1 MSVLTSFIV
10 NSLLSRCFGS
20 LIRHIFED
28 QITNFS
34 EGIFLNVEEKLS
46 KLKEVVSKLD
56 SVVVAFSG
64 GVDSTLVTKVCYDVL
79 KDNSMAV
86 TARSETY
93 PDFEFKEAQKLSKEI
108 GIKHLVID
116 TSELAIEGFAD
127 NPPERC
133 YFCKTELF
141 GKLKDI
147 AKQHSFLNVADGAN
161 LDDTQE
167 FRPGLQASKELNV
180 RSPLKEAG
188 MTKKDIREVSKMLNL
203 PNWNKPAYA
212 CLSSRFPYGQ
222 SITEEKLSM
231 VSEAEKY
238 LRDLGLVQFRVRH
251 HETIARIEVL
261 PEDIHILTNSP
272 AREELTAK
280 FKEIGFTYVT
290 LDLAGYRSG
299 SMNEVLSNN
308 VVANLQ

>member
-1 MSVLTSFIV
+1 M
-10 NSLLSRCFGS
+10 
-20 LIRHIFED
+20 D
-28 QITNFS
+28 
-34 EGIFLNVEEKLS
+34 VEEKLS
-46 KLKEVVSKLD
+46 KLKAIVSELE

-79 KDNSMAV
+79 RDNSMAV

-93 PDFEFKEAQKLSKEI
+93 PDFEFKEAQKLAKEI

-116 TSELAIEGFAD
+116 TSELAIEGFAN

-147 AKQHSFLNVADGAN
+147 AKEQGFLNVADGAN

-188 MTKKDIREVSKMLNL
+188 LAKKDIREVSKMLNL

-238 LRDLGLVQFRVRH
+238 LRGLGLVQFRVRH

-261 PEDIHILTNSP
+261 PDDINILTNSP

-299 SMNEVLSNN
+299 SMNEVLTETELKIN
-308 VVANLQ
+308 

>member
-1 MSVLTSFIV
+1 M
-10 NSLLSRCFGS
+10 
-20 LIRHIFED
+20 D
-28 QITNFS
+28 
-34 EGIFLNVEEKLS
+34 VEEKLF
-46 KLKEVVSKLD
+46 KLKEVVSKLN

-64 GVDSTLVTKVCYDVL
+64 GVDSTLVTKVCYDTL
-79 KDNSMAV
+79 KANSMAV

-93 PDFEFKEAQKLSKEI
+93 PDFEFKEAQKLAKEI
-108 GIKHLVID
+108 CIKHLVID
-116 TSELAIEGFAD
+116 TSELAIEGFAN

-147 AKQHSFLNVADGAN
+147 AKEHGFLNVADGAN

-212 CLSSRFPYGQ
+212 CMSSRFPYGQ

-238 LRDLGLVQFRVRH
+238 LRGLGLVQFRVRH

-261 PEDIHILTNSP
+261 SEDIQILTNSP

-280 FKEIGFTYVT
+280 FKKIGFTYVT
-290 LDLAGYRSG
+290 LDLEGYRSG
-299 SMNEVLSNN
+299 SMNEVLSKN
-308 VVANLQ
+308 VVSNLQ

>member
-1 MSVLTSFIV
+1 M
-10 NSLLSRCFGS
+10 RY
-20 LIRHIFED
+20 IFDD

-34 EGIFLNVEEKLS
+34 EGIFLDVEEKLS
-46 KLKEVVSKLD
+46 KLKAIVSELE

-79 KDNSMAV
+79 RDNSMAV

-93 PDFEFKEAQKLSKEI
+93 PDFEFKEAQKLAGEI

-116 TSELAIEGFAD
+116 TSELAIEGFAN

-141 GKLKDI
+141 GKLKEI
-147 AKQHSFLNVADGAN
+147 AKEQGFLNVADGAN

-167 FRPGLQASKELNV
+167 FRPGLQASRELNV

-238 LRDLGLVQFRVRH
+238 LRGLGLVQFRVRH

-261 PEDIHILTNSP
+261 PDDINILTNSP

-299 SMNEVLSNN
+299 SMNEVLTETELKIN
-308 VVANLQ
+308 

>member
-1 MSVLTSFIV
+1 M
-10 NSLLSRCFGS
+10 
-20 LIRHIFED
+20 
-28 QITNFS
+28 
-34 EGIFLNVEEKLS
+34 
-46 KLKEVVSKLD
+46 
-56 SVVVAFSG
+56 VAFSG
-64 GVDSTLVTKVCYDVL
+64 GVDSTLVAKVCHDIL
-79 KDNSMAV
+79 KDKSMAV

-93 PDFEFKEAQKLSKEI
+93 PDFEFKEAQKLAGEI
-108 GIKHLVID
+108 GIKHLVVD
-116 TSELAIEGFAD
+116 TSELAIEGFAN

-141 GKLKDI
+141 GKLKEI
-147 AKQHSFLNVADGAN
+147 AGEQGFLNVADGAN

-167 FRPGLQASKELNV
+167 FRPGLKASKELNV

-188 MTKKDIREVSKMLNL
+188 LAKKDIREVSKLLNL
-203 PNWNKPAYA
+203 SNWDKPAYA

-222 SITEEKLSM
+222 SITEEKISM

-238 LRDLGLVQFRVRH
+238 LRALGLIQFRVRH

-272 AREELTAK
+272 VREEVADR

-299 SMNEVLSNN
+299 SMNEVLSETELKIN
-308 VVANLQ
+308 

>member
-1 MSVLTSFIV
+1 VLTSLSKNYFPSHGFGHLVERIIEEQIDYFI
-10 NSLLSRCFGS
+10 
-20 LIRHIFED
+20 
-28 QITNFS
+28 
-34 EGIFLNVEEKLS
+34 EGIFLEVEDKLS
-46 KLKEVVSKLD
+46 KLKEIVSKLE

-64 GVDSTLVTKVCYDVL
+64 GVDSTLVAKVCYDTL
-79 KDNSMAV
+79 RDNSMAV

-93 PDFEFKEAQKLSKEI
+93 PDFEFKESQTLAREI
-108 GIKHLVID
+108 GIKHLVVD
-116 TSELAIEGFAD
+116 TSELAIEGFAN

-141 GKLKDI
+141 GKLKEI
-147 AKQHSFLNVADGAN
+147 AKEHGFMNVADGAN

-167 FRPGLQASKELNV
+167 FRPGLKASKELNV

-188 MTKKDIREVSKMLNL
+188 FKKEDIRKVSKLLNL

-222 SITEEKLSM
+222 SITEEKISM

-238 LRDLGLVQFRVRH
+238 LRGLGMIQFRVRH
-251 HETIARIEVL
+251 HETIARIEIL

-272 AREELTAK
+272 VREELTSK
-280 FKEIGFTYVT
+280 FKKIGFTYVT
-290 LDLAGYRSG
+290 LDLEGYRSG
-299 SMNEVLSNN
+299 SMNEILSETELK
-308 VVANLQ
+308 VS

>member
-1 MSVLTSFIV
+1 M
-10 NSLLSRCFGS
+10 NA
-20 LIRHIFED
+20 ED
-28 QITNFS
+28 R
-34 EGIFLNVEEKLS
+34 LS
-46 KLKEVVSKLD
+46 KLKAIVSELE

-64 GVDSTLVTKVCYDVL
+64 GVDSTLVAKVCYDTL
-79 KDNSMAV
+79 KDKSMAV

-93 PDFEFKEAQKLSKEI
+93 PDFEFKEAQKLAREI

-116 TSELAIEGFAD
+116 TSELAIEGFAN

-147 AKQHSFLNVADGAN
+147 AKEQGFLNVADGAN

-188 MTKKDIREVSKMLNL
+188 LAKKGVREVSKMLNL

-231 VSEAEKY
+231 VSDAEKY
-238 LRDLGLVQFRVRH
+238 LRDLGMIQFRVRH

-261 PEDIHILTNSP
+261 PEDIHILTSSP
-272 AREELTAK
+272 AREELAAK

-290 LDLAGYRSG
+290 LDLEGYRSG
-299 SMNEVLSNN
+299 SMNEILSETELKMN
-308 VVANLQ
+308 

>member
-1 MSVLTSFIV
+1 MDI
-10 NSLLSRCFGS
+10 
-20 LIRHIFED
+20 
-28 QITNFS
+28 
-34 EGIFLNVEEKLS
+34 EKKLA
-46 KLKEVVSKLD
+46 KLKEVVSKLE

-64 GVDSTLVTKVCYDVL
+64 GVDSTLVSKVCYDTL

-93 PDFEFKEAQKLSKEI
+93 PDFEFQEAQKLAKEI

-116 TSELAIEGFAD
+116 TSELAIEGFAN

-147 AKQHSFLNVADGAN
+147 AKEHGFLNVADGAN
-161 LDDTQE
+161 LDDTKE
-167 FRPGLQASKELNV
+167 FRPGLQASKELDV

-188 MTKKDIREVSKMLNL
+188 LTKKDIREVSKMLNL

-231 VSEAEKY
+231 VSKAEKY
-238 LRDLGLVQFRVRH
+238 LRDLGLIQFRVRH

-272 AREELTAK
+272 VREELSAR

-290 LDLAGYRSG
+290 LDLEGYRSG
-299 SMNEVLSNN
+299 SMNEVLSDK
-308 VVANLQ
+308 VVSNTQ

>member
-1 MSVLTSFIV
+1 M
-10 NSLLSRCFGS
+10 
-20 LIRHIFED
+20 
-28 QITNFS
+28 
-34 EGIFLNVEEKLS
+34 NVEEKLVN
-46 KLKEVVSKLD
+46 LKAVVSKLE

-64 GVDSTLVTKVCYDVL
+64 GVDSTLVAKVCYDTL

-86 TARSETY
+86 TAKSETY
-93 PDFEFKEAQKLSKEI
+93 PDFEFKEAQKLASEI
-108 GIKHLVID
+108 GIKHMVID
-116 TSELAIEGFAD
+116 TSELAIEGFAN

-147 AKQHSFLNVADGAN
+147 AKEHDFLNVADGAN

-167 FRPGLQASKELNV
+167 FRPGLKASKELNV

-188 MTKKDIREVSKMLNL
+188 LAKKDIREVSKMLNL
-203 PNWNKPAYA
+203 PNWDKPAYA

-222 SITEEKLSM
+222 SITEEKINM
-231 VSEAEKY
+231 VSAAEKY
-238 LRDLGLVQFRVRH
+238 LRELGLIQFRVRH

-261 PEDIHILTNSP
+261 PEDIHILTNLP
-272 AREELTAK
+272 VRDELADR

-299 SMNEVLSNN
+299 SMNEVLSETELKVN
-308 VVANLQ
+308 

>member
-1 MSVLTSFIV
+1 M
-10 NSLLSRCFGS
+10 
-20 LIRHIFED
+20 E
-28 QITNFS
+28 
-34 EGIFLNVEEKLS
+34 VEEKLS
-46 KLKEVVSKLD
+46 KLKAVVSKLE

-64 GVDSTLVTKVCYDVL
+64 GVDSTLVAKVCYDTL
-79 KDNSMAV
+79 KDKSMAV

-93 PDFEFKEAQKLSKEI
+93 PDFEFKESQKLADEI

-116 TSELAIEGFAD
+116 TSELAIEGFAN

-141 GKLKDI
+141 GKLKEI
-147 AKQHSFLNVADGAN
+147 AGEQGFLNVADGAN

-167 FRPGLQASKELNV
+167 FRPGLQASRELNV
-180 RSPLKEAG
+180 RSPLKETG
-188 MTKKDIREVSKMLNL
+188 LTKKDIREVSKFLNL
-203 PNWNKPAYA
+203 PNWDKPAYA

-238 LRDLGLVQFRVRH
+238 LRALGLIQFRVRH

-272 AREELTAK
+272 VREELSAK
-280 FKEIGFTYVT
+280 FKNIGFTYVT
-290 LDLAGYRSG
+290 LDLEGYRSG
-299 SMNEVLSNN
+299 SMNEILSEIEQKIN
-308 VVANLQ
+308 

>member
-1 MSVLTSFIV
+1 M
-10 NSLLSRCFGS
+10 
-20 LIRHIFED
+20 
-28 QITNFS
+28 
-34 EGIFLNVEEKLS
+34 
-46 KLKEVVSKLD
+46 
-56 SVVVAFSG
+56 VAFSG
-64 GVDSTLVTKVCYDVL
+64 GVDSTLVAKVCYDTL
-79 KDNSMAV
+79 KDKSMAV

-93 PDFEFKEAQKLSKEI
+93 PDFEFKESQKLADEI

-116 TSELAIEGFAD
+116 TSELAIEGFAN

-141 GKLKDI
+141 GKLKEI
-147 AKQHSFLNVADGAN
+147 AGEQGFLNVADGAN

-167 FRPGLQASKELNV
+167 FRPGLQASRELNV
-180 RSPLKEAG
+180 RSPLKETG
-188 MTKKDIREVSKMLNL
+188 LTKKDIREVSKFLNL
-203 PNWNKPAYA
+203 PNWDKPAYA

-238 LRDLGLVQFRVRH
+238 LRALGLIQFRVRH

-272 AREELTAK
+272 VREELSAK
-280 FKEIGFTYVT
+280 FKNIGFTYVT
-290 LDLAGYRSG
+290 LDLEGYRSG
-299 SMNEVLSNN
+299 SMNEILSEIEQKIN
-308 VVANLQ
+308 

>member
-1 MSVLTSFIV
+1 M
-10 NSLLSRCFGS
+10 
-20 LIRHIFED
+20 D
-28 QITNFS
+28 A
-34 EGIFLNVEEKLS
+34 EEKLS
-46 KLKEVVSKLD
+46 KLKAVVSELG

-64 GVDSTLVTKVCYDVL
+64 GVDSTLVAKVCYDTL
-79 KDNSMAV
+79 RDKSMAV

-93 PDFEFKEAQKLSKEI
+93 PDFEFKEAQKLAGEI

-116 TSELAIEGFAD
+116 TSELAIEGFAN

-147 AKQHSFLNVADGAN
+147 AGEHGFLNVADGAN

-167 FRPGLQASKELNV
+167 FRPGLQASKELKV

-188 MTKKDIREVSKMLNL
+188 LAKKDVREVSKYLNL
-203 PNWNKPAYA
+203 PNWDKPAYA

-222 SITEEKLSM
+222 SITEEKLNM
-231 VSEAEKY
+231 VSEAEEY
-238 LRDLGLVQFRVRH
+238 LRGLGLIQFRVRH

-261 PEDIHILTNSP
+261 PDDIHILTNSP
-272 AREELTAK
+272 SREEIAAR

-299 SMNEVLSNN
+299 SMNEVLSETELK
-308 VVANLQ
+308 VS

>member
-1 MSVLTSFIV
+1 M
-10 NSLLSRCFGS
+10 
-20 LIRHIFED
+20 D
-28 QITNFS
+28 
-34 EGIFLNVEEKLS
+34 VEEKLS
-46 KLKEVVSKLD
+46 KLKAIVSKLE

-64 GVDSTLVTKVCYDVL
+64 GVDSTLVTKVCYDAL

-93 PDFEFKEAQKLSKEI
+93 PDFEFKEAQKLAKEI

-116 TSELAIEGFAD
+116 TSELAIEGFAN

-141 GKLKDI
+141 GKLKEI
-147 AKQHSFLNVADGAN
+147 AKQQGFLNVADGAN

-188 MTKKDIREVSKMLNL
+188 LAKKDIREVSKMLNL

-231 VSEAEKY
+231 VSEAEKH
-238 LRDLGLVQFRVRH
+238 LRGLGLVQFRVRH

-280 FKEIGFTYVT
+280 FKEVGFTYVT

-299 SMNEVLSNN
+299 SMNEVLSKNFVSN
-308 VVANLQ
+308 FQ

>member
-1 MSVLTSFIV
+1 M
-10 NSLLSRCFGS
+10 
-20 LIRHIFED
+20 E
-28 QITNFS
+28 
-34 EGIFLNVEEKLS
+34 VEEKLS
-46 KLKEVVSKLD
+46 KLKVIVSKLE

-64 GVDSTLVTKVCYDVL
+64 GVDSTLVAKVCYDTL

-93 PDFEFKEAQKLSKEI
+93 PDFEFKESQELAREI
-108 GIKHLVID
+108 GIKHMVVD
-116 TSELAIEGFAD
+116 TSELAIEGFAN

-141 GKLKDI
+141 GKLKEI
-147 AKQHSFLNVADGAN
+147 AKEHGFLNVADGAN
-161 LDDTQE
+161 SDDTQE
-167 FRPGLQASKELNV
+167 FRPGLKASKELNI

-188 MTKKDIREVSKMLNL
+188 LAKEDIRKVSKLLNL

-222 SITEEKLSM
+222 SITEEKISM

-238 LRDLGLVQFRVRH
+238 LRDLGLIQFRVRH

-261 PEDIHILTNSP
+261 PGDIHTLTNSP
-272 AREELTAK
+272 AKEELTAK

-299 SMNEVLSNN
+299 SMNEVLSEAELK
-308 VVANLQ
+308 VS

>member
-1 MSVLTSFIV
+1 MEV
-10 NSLLSRCFGS
+10 
-20 LIRHIFED
+20 ED
-28 QITNFS
+28 
-34 EGIFLNVEEKLS
+34 KLS
-46 KLKEVVSKLD
+46 KLKEIVSKLE

-64 GVDSTLVTKVCYDVL
+64 GVDSTLVAKVCYDTL

-93 PDFEFKEAQKLSKEI
+93 PDFEFKESQKLAREI
-108 GIKHLVID
+108 GIKHLVVD
-116 TSELAIEGFAD
+116 TSELAIEGFAN

-141 GKLKDI
+141 GNLKQI
-147 AKQHSFLNVADGAN
+147 AKEHGFLNVVDGAN

-167 FRPGLQASKELNV
+167 FRPGLKASKELNV

-188 MTKKDIREVSKMLNL
+188 LKKEDIRKVSKLLNL

-222 SITEEKLSM
+222 SITEEKISM
-231 VSEAEKY
+231 VSEAETY
-238 LRDLGLVQFRVRH
+238 LRGLGLIQFRVRH
-251 HETIARIEVL
+251 HETIARIEIL
-261 PEDIHILTNSP
+261 PKDIHILTNSP

-280 FKEIGFTYVT
+280 FKKIGFTYIT
-290 LDLAGYRSG
+290 LDLEGYRSG
-299 SMNEVLSNN
+299 SMNETLSETELK
-308 VVANLQ
+308 VS

>member
-1 MSVLTSFIV
+1 M
-10 NSLLSRCFGS
+10 
-20 LIRHIFED
+20 E
-28 QITNFS
+28 
-34 EGIFLNVEEKLS
+34 VEEKLS
-46 KLKEVVSKLD
+46 KLKVIVSKLE

-64 GVDSTLVTKVCYDVL
+64 GVDSTLVAKVCYDTL

-93 PDFEFKEAQKLSKEI
+93 PDFEFKESQELAREI
-108 GIKHLVID
+108 GIKHMVVD
-116 TSELAIEGFAD
+116 TSELAIEGFAN

-141 GKLKDI
+141 GKLKEI
-147 AKQHSFLNVADGAN
+147 AKEHGFLNVADGAN
-161 LDDTQE
+161 SDDTQE
-167 FRPGLQASKELNV
+167 FRPGLKASKELNI

-188 MTKKDIREVSKMLNL
+188 LAKEDIRKVSKLLDL

-222 SITEEKLSM
+222 SITEEKISM
-231 VSEAEKY
+231 VSKAEKY
-238 LRDLGLVQFRVRH
+238 LRDLGLIQFRVRH

-261 PEDIHILTNSP
+261 PEDIHTLTNSP
-272 AREELTAK
+272 AKEDLTAR

-290 LDLAGYRSG
+290 LDLTGYRSG
-299 SMNEVLSNN
+299 SMNEVLSETELK
-308 VVANLQ
+308 VS

>member
-1 MSVLTSFIV
+1 L
-10 NSLLSRCFGS
+10 
-20 LIRHIFED
+20 D
-28 QITNFS
+28 
-34 EGIFLNVEEKLS
+34 VEEKLS
-46 KLKEVVSKLD
+46 KLKAIVSELE

-79 KDNSMAV
+79 RDNSMAV

-93 PDFEFKEAQKLSKEI
+93 PDFEFKEAQKLAREI

-116 TSELAIEGFAD
+116 TSELAIEGFAN

-147 AKQHSFLNVADGAN
+147 AKEQGFLNVADGAN

-238 LRDLGLVQFRVRH
+238 LRGLGLVQFRVRH

-261 PEDIHILTNSP
+261 PDDINILTNSP

-299 SMNEVLSNN
+299 SMNEVLTETELKIN
-308 VVANLQ
+308 

>member
-1 MSVLTSFIV
+1 MEV
-10 NSLLSRCFGS
+10 
-20 LIRHIFED
+20 ED
-28 QITNFS
+28 
-34 EGIFLNVEEKLS
+34 KLS
-46 KLKEVVSKLD
+46 KLKEIVSKLE

-64 GVDSTLVTKVCYDVL
+64 GVDSTLVAKVCYDTL
-79 KDNSMAV
+79 KDNSIAV

-93 PDFEFKEAQKLSKEI
+93 PDFEFKESQKLAREI
-108 GIKHLVID
+108 GIKHMVVD
-116 TSELAIEGFAD
+116 TSELAIEGFAN

-141 GKLKDI
+141 GKLKEI
-147 AKQHSFLNVADGAN
+147 AKEHGFLNVADGAN

-167 FRPGLQASKELNV
+167 FRPGLKASKELNV

-188 MTKKDIREVSKMLNL
+188 LKKEDIRKVSKLLNL

-222 SITEEKLSM
+222 SITEEKISM
-231 VSEAEKY
+231 VSEAETY
-238 LRDLGLVQFRVRH
+238 LRGLGLIQFRVRH
-251 HETIARIEVL
+251 HETIARIEIL

-280 FKEIGFTYVT
+280 FKKIGFTYVT
-290 LDLAGYRSG
+290 LDLEGYRSG
-299 SMNEVLSNN
+299 SMNEILSEAELK
-308 VVANLQ
+308 VS

>member
-1 MSVLTSFIV
+1 MEV
-10 NSLLSRCFGS
+10 
-20 LIRHIFED
+20 ED
-28 QITNFS
+28 
-34 EGIFLNVEEKLS
+34 KLS
-46 KLKEVVSKLD
+46 KLKEIVSKLE

-64 GVDSTLVTKVCYDVL
+64 GVDSTLVAKVCYDTL
-79 KDNSMAV
+79 RDNSMAV

-93 PDFEFKEAQKLSKEI
+93 PDFEFKESQKLAREI
-108 GIKHLVID
+108 GIKHLVVD
-116 TSELAIEGFAD
+116 TSELAIEGFAN

-141 GKLKDI
+141 GKLKEI
-147 AKQHSFLNVADGAN
+147 AKEHGFLNVADGAN

-167 FRPGLQASKELNV
+167 FRPGLKASKELNV

-188 MTKKDIREVSKMLNL
+188 LKKEDIRKVSKLLNL

-222 SITEEKLSM
+222 SITEEKISM
-231 VSEAEKY
+231 VSEAETY
-238 LRDLGLVQFRVRH
+238 LRGLGLIQFRVRH
-251 HETIARIEVL
+251 HETIARIEIL

-280 FKEIGFTYVT
+280 FKKIGFTYIT
-290 LDLAGYRSG
+290 LDLEGYRSG
-299 SMNEVLSNN
+299 SMNEILSETELK
-308 VVANLQ
+308 VS

>member
-1 MSVLTSFIV
+1 M
-10 NSLLSRCFGS
+10 
-20 LIRHIFED
+20 
-28 QITNFS
+28 
-34 EGIFLNVEEKLS
+34 NVEEKLL
-46 KLKEVVSKLD
+46 KLKQIVKELK

-93 PDFEFKEAQKLSKEI
+93 PDFEFKEAQKLAKEI

-116 TSELAIEGFAD
+116 TSELAIEGFAN

-141 GKLKDI
+141 EKLKEI
-147 AKQHSFLNVADGAN
+147 AKQHGFLHVADGAN
-161 LDDTQE
+161 LDDTKE
-167 FRPGLQASKELNV
+167 FRPGLEASKELNV
-180 RSPLKEAG
+180 SSPLKESG

-212 CLSSRFPYGQ
+212 CMSSRFPYGQ
-222 SITEEKLSM
+222 SITEEKLKM

-238 LRDLGLVQFRVRH
+238 LRGLGLEQFRVRH

-272 AREELTAK
+272 TRNELLSK

-290 LDLAGYRSG
+290 LDLEGYRSG
-299 SMNEVLSNN
+299 SMNEVLSHEN
-308 VVANLQ
+308 

>member
-1 MSVLTSFIV
+1 M
-10 NSLLSRCFGS
+10 
-20 LIRHIFED
+20 D
-28 QITNFS
+28 
-34 EGIFLNVEEKLS
+34 VEEKLS
-46 KLKEVVSKLD
+46 KLKAIISELE

-64 GVDSTLVTKVCYDVL
+64 GVDSTLVTKVCYDTL
-79 KDNSMAV
+79 KDNAMAV

-93 PDFEFKEAQKLSKEI
+93 PDFEFKEAQKLAREI
-108 GIKHLVID
+108 GIKHMVID
-116 TSELAIEGFAD
+116 TSELAIEGFAN

-133 YFCKTELF
+133 YFCKSELF
-141 GKLKDI
+141 GKLKEI
-147 AKQHSFLNVADGAN
+147 AGEQGFLNVADGAN

-167 FRPGLQASKELNV
+167 FRPGLQASRELNV

-188 MTKKDIREVSKMLNL
+188 LAKTDIREVSKMLKL
-203 PNWNKPAYA
+203 PNWDKPAYA

-238 LRDLGLVQFRVRH
+238 LRGLGLIQFRVRH

-261 PEDIHILTNSP
+261 PEDINILTNSP

-299 SMNEVLSNN
+299 SMNEVLTETELKIN
-308 VVANLQ
+308 

>member
-1 MSVLTSFIV
+1 MEV
-10 NSLLSRCFGS
+10 
-20 LIRHIFED
+20 ED
-28 QITNFS
+28 
-34 EGIFLNVEEKLS
+34 KLS
-46 KLKEVVSKLD
+46 KLKKIVSKLG

-64 GVDSTLVTKVCYDVL
+64 GVDSTLVAKVCYDTL

-93 PDFEFKEAQKLSKEI
+93 PDFEFKESQKLAREI
-108 GIKHLVID
+108 GIKHMVVD
-116 TSELAIEGFAD
+116 TSELAIEGFAN

-141 GKLKDI
+141 GKLKEI
-147 AKQHSFLNVADGAN
+147 AKEHGFLNVADGAN

-167 FRPGLQASKELNV
+167 FRPGLKASKELNV

-188 MTKKDIREVSKMLNL
+188 LKKEDIRKVSKLLNL

-222 SITEEKLSM
+222 SITEEKISM

-238 LRDLGLVQFRVRH
+238 LRDLGLIQFRVRH
-251 HETIARIEVL
+251 HETIARIEIL
-261 PEDIHILTNSP
+261 PKDIHILTNSP

-280 FKEIGFTYVT
+280 FKKIGFTYIT
-290 LDLAGYRSG
+290 LDLEGYRSG
-299 SMNEVLSNN
+299 SMNETLSETELK
-308 VVANLQ
+308 VS

>member
-1 MSVLTSFIV
+1 MEI
-10 NSLLSRCFGS
+10 
-20 LIRHIFED
+20 ED
-28 QITNFS
+28 
-34 EGIFLNVEEKLS
+34 KLS
-46 KLKEVVSKLD
+46 KLKEIVSKLE

-64 GVDSTLVTKVCYDVL
+64 GVDSTLVAKVCYDTL
-79 KDNSMAV
+79 RDNSMAV

-93 PDFEFKEAQKLSKEI
+93 PDFEFKESQKLAREI
-108 GIKHLVID
+108 GIKHLVVD
-116 TSELAIEGFAD
+116 TSELAIEGFAN

-141 GKLKDI
+141 GNLKQI
-147 AKQHSFLNVADGAN
+147 AKEHGFLNVVDGAN

-167 FRPGLQASKELNV
+167 FRPGLKASKELNV

-188 MTKKDIREVSKMLNL
+188 LKKEDIRKVSKLLNL

-222 SITEEKLSM
+222 SITEEKISM

-238 LRDLGLVQFRVRH
+238 LRGLGLIQFRVRH
-251 HETIARIEVL
+251 HETIARIEIL

-280 FKEIGFTYVT
+280 FKKIGFTYVT
-290 LDLAGYRSG
+290 LDLEGYRSG
-299 SMNEVLSNN
+299 SMNEILSETELK
-308 VVANLQ
+308 VS

>member
-1 MSVLTSFIV
+1 M
-10 NSLLSRCFGS
+10 
-20 LIRHIFED
+20 E
-28 QITNFS
+28 
-34 EGIFLNVEEKLS
+34 VEEKLS
-46 KLKEVVSKLD
+46 KLKAVVSKLE

-64 GVDSTLVTKVCYDVL
+64 GVDSTLVAKGCYDTL
-79 KDNSMAV
+79 KDKSMAV

-93 PDFEFKEAQKLSKEI
+93 PDFEFKESQKLADEI

-116 TSELAIEGFAD
+116 TSELAIEGFAN

-141 GKLKDI
+141 GKLKEI
-147 AKQHSFLNVADGAN
+147 AGEQGFLNVADGAN

-167 FRPGLQASKELNV
+167 FRPGLQASRELNV
-180 RSPLKEAG
+180 RSPLKETG
-188 MTKKDIREVSKMLNL
+188 LTKKDIREVSKFLNL
-203 PNWNKPAYA
+203 PNWDKPAYA

-238 LRDLGLVQFRVRH
+238 LRALGLIQFRVRH

-272 AREELTAK
+272 VREELSAK
-280 FKEIGFTYVT
+280 FKNIGFTYVT
-290 LDLAGYRSG
+290 LDLEGYRSG
-299 SMNEVLSNN
+299 SMNEILSEIEQKIN
-308 VVANLQ
+308 